1 MMAEQGGE
9 TGPVPV
15 FSGAVPYIR
24 PVPVDRPWHWL
35 QLGMADM
42 LSAWR
47 VSLAYGALIAGFSL
61 ALALLVV
68 GSGHIMLLLPLTSG
82 FTLVAPLI
90 AVGLYA
96 TSRDLG
102 QGRTPDLRRALHAW
116 RENPLQ
122 VGFLGVLLLMLHL
135 FWVRVATLMYALFFA
150 DMAPTLDGFTATIL
164 HSGASLP
171 FLIAG
176 TIIGA
181 GFAGVAFAVSV
192 VSIPMLMDRQ
202 TNAFTAMATSI
213 MAVRVNAPAMA
224 LWAFIIVFLTGLG
237 IATMFVGL
245 IITLPLIGHAS
256 WHAYKELVVEG

>member
-1 MMAEQGGE
+1 MTIDHEDDV
-9 TGPVPV
+9 GPVPV
-15 FSGAVPYIR
+15 FSGPVPHIR
-24 PVPVDRPWHWL
+24 HVPVDRPWHWL
-35 QLGMADM
+35 QLGMAD
-42 LSAWR
+42 LGAAWR

-61 ALALLVV
+61 ALTLLVV
-68 GSGHIMLLLPLTSG
+68 GSGHVMLMLPLTSG

-102 QGRTPDLRRALHAW
+102 QGRVPDLRRALQAW
-116 RENPLQ
+116 RVNPLQ
-122 VGFLGVLLLMLHL
+122 VGFLGVLLLLLHL

-150 DMAPTLDGFTATIL
+150 EMAPTLDGLTATL
-164 HSGASLP
+164 FQSGASLP

-176 TIIGA
+176 TLIGA
-181 GFAGVAFAVSV
+181 GFAAVAFAVSV

-224 LWAFIIVFLTGLG
+224 LWAFIIVFLTAIG

-245 IITLPLIGHAS
+245 IVTLPLIGHAS
-256 WHAYKELVVEG
+256 WHAYKELVTEG